1 MRYLILTKRQITLYL
16 CCFLVVTLSI
26 MGTVSVFAN
35 SSRKLPIYSVD
46 NSDKKIAISFDA
58 AWGADD
64 TAQLIEILNKFDVK
78 ATFFVVGAWVD
89 KYPDAVKQLS
99 SAGHRIENHSNTH
112 ANMTQLT
119 NAQMA
124 EELSVCNEKIA
135 SITGRTPILFR
146 PPYGDYNNNVV
157 EVTYSQKMYPIQWSV
172 DSRDWFENAT
182 AQSIID
188 NVVTKTQSG
197 SIILM
202 HNDAEY
208 TPDALPTILKTLKD
222 DGYEFVLIEDLI
234 LKDNYSIDHT
244 GKQYKTSDGN

>member
-1 MRYLILTKRQITLYL
+1 MRYLILTKKQVSVFL
-16 CCFLVVTLSI
+16 CSFLAVTLSV
-26 MGTVSVFAN
+26 MGTISVFASN
-35 SSRKLPIYSVD
+35 SRKLPIYCVD
-46 NSDKKIAISFDA
+46 NNTKKIAISFDA

-64 TAQLIEILNKFDVK
+64 TETLIKILKEYNVP

-89 KYPDAVKQLS
+89 KYPDAVKKLWD
-99 SAGHRIENHSNTH
+99 AGHRIENHSNTH

-135 SITGRTPILFR
+135 SITGRTPVLFR

-157 EVTYSQKMYPIQWSV
+157 EVTYSQKMYPIQWSI

-182 AQSIID
+182 ANSIIE
-188 NVVTKTQSG
+188 NVLNKTKSG

-202 HNDAEY
+202 HNDAEF
-208 TPDALPTILKTLKD
+208 TPDALPTILKTLQD

-234 LKDNYSIDHT
+234 LKENYEIIH
-244 GKQYKTSDGN
+244 DGTQVKKDGE